1 MEENSS
7 FCNKN
12 ILSPY
17 SKFLYNILSP
27 PPLTPILY
35 ILTNKKK
42 RIFSLLLQFV
52 TPTLLNT
59 LCHSHDGDM
68 RIDFLLCDQIAEL
81 SYQY

>member
-1 MEENSS
+1 MEEN
-7 FCNKN
+7 FLLFVIN

-27 PPLTPILY
+27 PLLTSILY

-52 TPTLLNT
+52 TPTLSST
-59 LCHSHDGDM
+59 LCHSHGGDM
-68 RIDFLLCDQIAEL
+68 KIDSLLYDQIAEL
-81 SYQY
+81 PYRY